1 MYIWVISDHVCVLY
15 IRDSCANFLL
25 VVVCWVSIT
34 TSILCWSVPY
44 FLFDGHAV
52 RWRPHVSEH
61 YKILWHVWMTTPGGL
76 FQDPSH
82 IPDNTPHPT
91 PTRVWQ
97 CHTCIYQRGFVQR
110 KTLHNC
116 YYSLT
121 SQTQPTQQGCFQYH
135 AQGRKGL
142 VSLSRFC
149 VLHRN
154 SRIDNLIGCSHMP
167 LS

>member
-1 MYIWVISDHVCVLY
+1 
-15 IRDSCANFLL
+15 
-25 VVVCWVSIT
+25 
-34 TSILCWSVPY
+34 
-44 FLFDGHAV
+44 
-52 RWRPHVSEH
+52 
-61 YKILWHVWMTTPGGL
+61 MTTPGGL

-110 KTLHNC
+110 KTLHTC

-142 VSLSRFC
+142 VSLSSFLCATSQFPYRQFDWLQSHAFELISTC
-149 VLHRN
+149 ETTALEDCDGEVCYPHWHLN
-154 SRIDNLIGCSHMP
+154 NAYLIPVSRA
-167 LS
+167 